1 MLLFIIWVRGGVQI
15 GSAFDFV
22 GTPYFFH
29 FGFGSGFL
37 FYLFDLL
44 VVVQILGRGED
55 TMW

>member
-1 MLLFIIWVRGGVQI
+1 MRGGVQI

-37 FYLFDLL
+37 LNLFDLL
-44 VVVQILGRGED
+44 VVVQILGRGEN

>member
-15 GSAFDFV
+15 GSAFNFV

-37 FYLFDLL
+37 LYLFDLL